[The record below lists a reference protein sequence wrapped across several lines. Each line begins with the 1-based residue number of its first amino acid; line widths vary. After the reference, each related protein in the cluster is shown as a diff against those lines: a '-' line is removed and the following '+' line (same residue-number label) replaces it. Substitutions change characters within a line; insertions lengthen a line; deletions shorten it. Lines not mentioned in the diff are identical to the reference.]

1 MTYVVIELALL
12 VLLGLVAAVFGSIVG
27 LGGGIIIVPALMLL
41 GPQLTGAE
49 IDHATAVGTSLAV
62 LIVTA
67 LASTLTYAKQKRVDF
82 KSGWMLFITS
92 GPAAMVGSALTGS
105 LKNGV
110 FQLVFGLFMLAMA
123 ALLIARDYMK
133 PISRKWPVQRT
144 FTDANGITHSYGYAI
159 IPALAVGLGV
169 GLISGLF
176 GIGGGSLFVPVM
188 VLLFRFPPHLA
199 TATSM
204 FVIFLSSILG
214 SGVHAWLGETDY
226 WLVLALVP
234 GAWIGGMLGAYIA
247 GRMTGKGV
255 LWLLRV
261 TLVLLAVELIIEG
274 MARL

>member
-1 MTYVVIELALL
+1 MLEWILL
-12 VLLGLVAAVFGSIVG
+12 VLLGVVAAMFGSIVG

-49 IDHATAVGTSLAV
+49 IDHATAVGTSLTM

-67 LASTLTYAKQKRVDF
+67 LASTLSYAKKKIVDF
-82 KSGWMLFITS
+82 RSGLLLFITS
-92 GPAAMVGSALTGS
+92 GPAALIGSALTGKLQGAAFS
-105 LKNGV
+105 LS
-110 FQLVFGLFMLAMA
+110 FGIFMLLMA

-133 PISRKWPVQRT
+133 PVTRQWPIERSI
-144 FTDANGITHSYGYAI
+144 TDASGQVHTYGY
-159 IPALAVGLGV
+159 GLLPLLLIGFAV

-214 SGVHAWLGETDY
+214 SGMHGWLGEINY
-226 WLVLALVP
+226 WLLLALVP
-234 GAWIGGMLGAYIA
+234 GAWVGGKLGAWVA
-247 GRMTGKGV
+247 GRMSGKKL
-255 LWLLRV
+255 LWLLRI
-261 TLVLLAVELIIEG
+261 TLLLLACQLIIEG
-274 MARL
+274 WMEL